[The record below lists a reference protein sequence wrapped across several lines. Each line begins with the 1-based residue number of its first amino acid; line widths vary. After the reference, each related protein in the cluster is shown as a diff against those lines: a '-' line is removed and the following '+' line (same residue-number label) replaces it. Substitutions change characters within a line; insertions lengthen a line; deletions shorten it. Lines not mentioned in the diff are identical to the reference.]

1 MARRVALRT
10 GDTLIGRAPSCDVVF
25 NVNSVSRQHARITVT
40 GDGRCVLADAGSRFG
55 TILNGAPVVGRAEL
69 MVGNV
74 FQCGQIALSIEQAVE
89 AADLLSEAH
98 QMLEDSG
105 TLIRRLDPAG
115 ARVGAS
121 ASDDVQDESGAPD
134 ARPAIDRRSGTERR
148 VANMPYARTDR
159 RSGHERRHARLLRL
173 LSEIGKTLISV
184 QPLPQMLARVVDLV
198 FDVVPAERAFLL
210 LRDSSDQAL
219 TARILRNRDGSAPAQ
234 PTLSR
239 TVVNKVMRERVAM
252 LAADARYDSRL
263 DGAGSIQ
270 AMNIRSFM
278 CAPLWNRNEVIGV
291 LYADNPRTKRFLT
304 EDLDVFTA
312 LAAYAA
318 VAIEQARLSEQLLQE
333 TKRRERLQRYHSPGV
348 VNRILH
354 GGTGTDAP
362 FLMQHRDVTVMFCDL
377 VSFTTLSEAMEP
389 YQVAQ
394 VLNQFFTKMADVIFE
409 YEGTLD
415 KFIGDAILAVF
426 GAPFEQADHVDR
438 AVEAAITMQ
447 RALEEMNRESG
458 ARRMQMRIAVHSGT
472 AMTGDIGSPKRRD
485 FTVLGDVV
493 NIASRMGSS
502 IAKPGQIVIS
512 RETLGRLKR
521 KVNATSLGQVGLWGK
536 QTEVE
541 VFEVVVGP

>member
-1 MARRVALRT
+1 MVLRA
-10 GDTLIGRAPSCDVVF
+10 GDTLIGRAPSCDVVL

-55 TILNGAPVVGRAEL
+55 TIRNGTPVVGRADL
-69 MVGNV
+69 MVGDV
-74 FQCGQIALSIEQAVE
+74 FQCGQIALSIEQSVD

-98 QMLEDSG
+98 EMLEDSG
-105 TLIRRLDPAG
+105 TLIRQIDADG
-115 ARVGAS
+115 ARVGAW
-121 ASDDVQDESGAPD
+121 ARDDVLTPIGEALPD
-134 ARPAIDRRSGTERR
+134 ARAAIDRRSGDDRR
-148 VANMPYARTDR
+148 VATIPHAGTDR
-159 RSGHERRHARLLRL
+159 RSGHDRRHARVLRL

-198 FDVVPAERAFLL
+198 FDVLPAERAFLL

-239 TVVNKVMRERVAM
+239 TVVNKVMHERVAM

-291 LYADNPRTKRFLT
+291 LYVDNPRSKRFLS
-304 EDLDVFTA
+304 EDLDVLTA

-354 GGTGTDAP
+354 GGTGIDAP
-362 FLMQHRDVTVMFCDL
+362 FMMQQRDVTVMFCDL
-377 VSFTTLSEAMEP
+377 VSFTALSEIMEP

-409 YEGTLD
+409 FEGTLD

-426 GAPFEQADHVDR
+426 GAPFEQADHADR
-438 AVEAAITMQ
+438 AVEAAVAMQ
-447 RALEEMNRESG
+447 RTLEQMNREPG
-458 ARRMQMRIAVHSGT
+458 VRQMQMRIAINSGT
-472 AMTGDIGSPKRRD
+472 AMAGDIGSPRRRE

-493 NIASRMGSS
+493 TIASRIESS

-512 RETLGRLKR
+512 RDTLDRLKR
-521 KVNATSLGQVGLWGK
+521 KVNATSLGQVELRGK
-536 QTEVE
+536 QNEIE
-541 VFEVVVGP
+541 VFEVVPQ

>member
-1 MARRVALRT
+1 VLRA
-10 GDTLIGRAPSCDVVF
+10 GDTLIGRAPSCDVVL

-55 TILNGAPVVGRAEL
+55 TILNGAPVVGRADL
-69 MVGNV
+69 RVGDI
-74 FQCGQIALSIEQAVE
+74 FQCGQIALSIEQSVE
-89 AADLLSEAH
+89 AADLLSETH

-105 TLIRRLDPAG
+105 TLIRRIDANS
-115 ARVGAS
+115 ARVGVWAR
-121 ASDDVQDESGAPD
+121 DDVQDQSGEAAPD
-134 ARPAIDRRSGTERR
+134 ARPAIDRRSGSDRR
-148 VANMPYARTDR
+148 VANMPHAGVDR
-159 RSGHERRHARLLRL
+159 RSGHERRHARLLWL

-184 QPLPQMLARVVDLV
+184 QPLSQMLARVVDLV
-198 FDVVPAERAFLL
+198 FEVVPAERAFLL

-219 TARILRNRDGSAPAQ
+219 TARILRHRDGSAPAQ

-239 TVVNKVMRERVAM
+239 TIVNKVMRERVAM
-252 LAADARYDSRL
+252 LAADARSDSRL
-263 DGAGSIQ
+263 DAAGSIQ

-278 CAPLWNRNEVIGV
+278 CAPLWNRSEVIGV
-291 LYADNPRTKRFLT
+291 LYADNPRTKRFLP

-312 LAAYAA
+312 LAGYAA

-354 GGTGTDAP
+354 GGTGIDAP
-362 FLMQHRDVTVMFCDL
+362 FMMQERDVTVMVCDL
-377 VSFTTLSEAMEP
+377 VSFTTLSEGMEP

-426 GAPFEQADHVDR
+426 GAPFDQADHADR
-438 AVEAAITMQ
+438 AVEAAMAMQ
-447 RALEEMNRESG
+447 RTLEEMNREPG
-458 ARRMQMRIAVHSGT
+458 ARQMQMRIAVNSGR
-472 AMTGDIGSPKRRD
+472 AMTGDIGSPKRRE

-493 NIASRMGSS
+493 NLASRIESS

-512 RETLGRLKR
+512 RETLDRLKR
-521 KVNATSLGQVGLWGK
+521 KVHATSVGHVGLQGK
-536 QTEVE
+536 QSDVE
-541 VFEVVVGP
+541 VFEVVLSP

>member
-1 MARRVALRT
+1 MLRA
-10 GDTLIGRAPSCDVVF
+10 GDTLIGRAPSCDVVL

-55 TILNGAPVVGRAEL
+55 TILNGAPVVGRADL
-69 MVGNV
+69 MVGDI
-74 FQCGQIALSIEQAVE
+74 FQCGQIALSIEQSVE

-105 TLIRRLDPAG
+105 TLVRRIDANSG
-115 ARVGAS
+115 RVGVWAR
-121 ASDDVQDESGAPD
+121 DDVQDQSGEDTPD
-134 ARPAIDRRSGTERR
+134 ARPAIDRRSGSDRR
-148 VANMPYARTDR
+148 VANMPHAGVDR
-159 RSGHERRHARLLRL
+159 RSGHERRHARLLWL

-184 QPLPQMLARVVDLV
+184 EPLPQMLARVVDLV
-198 FDVVPAERAFLL
+198 FEVVPAERAFLL

-291 LYADNPRTKRFLT
+291 LYADNPRTKRFLP

-318 VAIEQARLSEQLLQE
+318 VAIEQARLSEQLLEE
-333 TKRRERLQRYHSPGV
+333 TKRRERLQRYHSAGV

-354 GGTGTDAP
+354 GGTGIDAP
-362 FLMQHRDVTVMFCDL
+362 FMMQERDVTVMFCDL
-377 VSFTTLSEAMEP
+377 VSFTTLSEGMEP
-389 YQVAQ
+389 NQVAQ

-426 GAPFEQADHVDR
+426 GAPFEQADHADR
-438 AVEAAITMQ
+438 AVEAAVAMQ
-447 RALEEMNRESG
+447 RTLEEMNREPG
-458 ARRMQMRIAVHSGT
+458 VRQMQMRIALNSGR
-472 AMTGDIGSPKRRD
+472 AMTGDVGPPKRRE

-493 NIASRMGSS
+493 NIASRIESS
-502 IAKPGQIVIS
+502 IARPGQIVIS
-512 RETLGRLKR
+512 RETLDRLKR
-521 KVNATSLGQVGLWGK
+521 KVHATSLGHVGLRGR
-536 QTEVE
+536 QNDVE
-541 VFEVVVGP
+541 VFEVVLGP